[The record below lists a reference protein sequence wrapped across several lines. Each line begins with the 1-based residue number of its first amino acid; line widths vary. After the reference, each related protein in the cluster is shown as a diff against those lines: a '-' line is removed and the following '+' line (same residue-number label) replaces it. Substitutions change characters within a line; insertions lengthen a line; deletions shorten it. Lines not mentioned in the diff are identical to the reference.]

1 MYTAKC
7 SLSRPGP
14 RLGRPLPSRGGD
26 WGCGQDL
33 PSGPPGGLSV
43 PFWAGPCWGG
53 LQPGASPDKCL
64 ASKRPR
70 ALGLT
75 SVAWPPWRLWGAV
88 PSQDPRWRCDS
99 VGFLGSWGDGADV
112 RHRPLAACGL
122 VVVRAGALGVPLNW
136 VPQAPAVRTGNAT
149 VGSFFPRCVTRYLRV
164 LWAQTPPP
172 CLAPRTVWATACL
185 GGSPGRWTP

>member
-1 MYTAKC
+1 M
-7 SLSRPGP
+7 
-14 RLGRPLPSRGGD
+14 
-26 WGCGQDL
+26 
-33 PSGPPGGLSV
+33 
-43 PFWAGPCWGG
+43 
-53 LQPGASPDKCL
+53 
-64 ASKRPR
+64 
-70 ALGLT
+70 
-75 SVAWPPWRLWGAV
+75 
-88 PSQDPRWRCDS
+88 
-99 VGFLGSWGDGADV
+99 GFLGSWGDGADV

-185 GGSPGRWTP
+185 GGSPGRWTHWGPLERLLGSLGSSWGQAPTPAEGSPAVPCRVYMSGTTAGVLHACSKSFPAPWSF